1 MENNRANV
9 RKDYGS
15 ENLDRI
21 FRYFMR
27 TVLRMEKRGLLAL
40 PVENDLQGE
49 PLRSYLDLAMTLFV
63 DAQPQQVVRPILESQ
78 YDFIVT
84 NSGLPAGKA
93 MEMWLIR
100 ELSLHIHF
108 DPDPYDFLLRT
119 SNLWGDLAEQ
129 FACLTF
135 YPNLPADVQR
145 LYGLDQAVEHIPA
158 EMLRLEDY

>member
-1 MENNRANV
+1 MDNSRTNV
-9 RKDYGS
+9 RKNFGS

-27 TVLRMEKRGLLAL
+27 TVLRMEKKGLLAL

-84 NSGLPAGKA
+84 NSGLSADKA

-108 DPDPYDFLLRT
+108 DPDPYDFLLST
-119 SNLWGDLAEQ
+119 GNLWGGLAER

-135 YPNLPADVQR
+135 YPNLPAGVQR
-145 LYGLDQAVEHIPA
+145 LYGLGQAVEHIPA